1 MLQCDNEA
9 YFYLSCIPMS
19 NKPISIFIVDDEP
32 AARLTASFPFCGPHY
47 QITEFENGSSFL
59 AAIGQNPD
67 IVLLDI
73 EMPGL
78 NGIEVCRTLRETVD
92 WQGPV
97 IFISCHDDMET
108 RLHAYDAGGSDY
120 IVKPLNAEE
129 LLQKVKV
136 AEKILAEKR
145 GFEDQV
151 AIASRT
157 AFTAMSSMGEL
168 GMIMQFLRSSFSCST
183 CAQLAKELLDVVHQ
197 YGLEG
202 LVDLRIDGEEQ
213 RTSTHGACTPLE
225 LSILQH
231 GRGMG
236 HQFQF
241 RDRLVINYPSITL
254 VVSKLPMDNPDA
266 VGRLRDNLAILAE
279 GASARLVALSAD
291 AAFKRQGH
299 GIQAALGTLSDV
311 LAATEQQQAA
321 YRLSALASIDEYI
334 LSLEH
339 SFVHLELTHRQ
350 EEALATMA
358 RQMAENLGEKL
369 GDSREV
375 SEKLHTVVKQ
385 LQQLTA

>member
-1 MLQCDNEA
+1 
-9 YFYLSCIPMS
+9 MS
-19 NKPISIFIVDDEP
+19 AKPLSIFIVDDEP
-32 AARLTASFPFCGPHY
+32 AGRLTASFPFSDPHY
-47 QITEFENGSSFL
+47 QLTEFVSGPAFL
-59 AAIGQNPD
+59 AAVGQNPD

-78 NGIEVCRTLRETVD
+78 NGIEVCRTLRQTTG

-97 IFISCHDDMET
+97 IFVSCHDDMET

-120 IVKPLNAEE
+120 IVKPFNAEE

-136 AEKILAEKR
+136 AEKILVEKQ

-151 AIASRT
+151 AMASQT
-157 AFTAMSSMGEL
+157 AFTAMSAMGEL
-168 GMIMQFLRSSFSCST
+168 GMIMQFLRTSFACVT
-183 CAQLAKELLDVVHQ
+183 CAQLARELLDVVHQ

-202 LVDLRIDGEEQ
+202 LVELNIDGEEQ
-213 RTSTHGACTPLE
+213 QVSTHGACTPLE

-254 VVSKLPMDNPDA
+254 IVSKLPIDNPDA

-299 GIQAALGTLSDV
+299 GIQGALGTLSGV
-311 LAATEQQQAA
+311 LADTEKQQAA
-321 YRLSALASIDEYI
+321 YRISALTSIDEYI
-334 LSLEH
+334 LALEH
-339 SFVHLELTHRQ
+339 SFVHLELTHKQ
-350 EEALATMA
+350 EEALTVMA
-358 RQMAENLGEKL
+358 RQMAENLGKKL

-375 SEKLHTVVKQ
+375 SEKLHIVVKQ

>member
-1 MLQCDNEA
+1 MNT
-9 YFYLSCIPMS
+9 
-19 NKPISIFIVDDEP
+19 KPLSIFIVDDEP
-32 AARLTASFPFCGPHY
+32 ASRLTTSFPFSETHY
-47 QITEFENGSSFL
+47 QLTEFESGTAFL
-59 AAIGQNPD
+59 AAIEQNPDTPD

-73 EMPGL
+73 EMPGM
-78 NGIEVCRTLRETVD
+78 NGIEVCRALRETSG

-97 IFISCHDDMET
+97 IFISCHDDMQT
-108 RLHAYDAGGSDY
+108 RMHAYDAGGNDY
-120 IVKPLNAEE
+120 IVKPFNVEE

-151 AIASRT
+151 AMASRT
-157 AFTAMSSMGEL
+157 AFTAMTSMGEL
-168 GMIMQFLRSSFSCST
+168 GMIMQFLRTSFSCNT
-183 CAQLAKELLDVVHQ
+183 CAQLAKELLEIVHQ

-202 LVDLRIDGEEQ
+202 LVDLRIDSEEQ
-213 RTSTHGACTPLE
+213 RISTHGVCTPLE

-254 VVSKLPMDNPDA
+254 VVSKLPMDDA
-266 VGRLRDNLAILAE
+266 DTVGRIRDNLAILAE

-291 AAFKRQGH
+291 AAFKRQDH
-299 GIQAALGTLSDV
+299 GIQAALGTLTDV
-311 LAATEQQQAA
+311 LTSTEQQQAA
-321 YRLSALASIDEYI
+321 HRLSALASIDEYI
-334 LSLEH
+334 LALEH
-339 SFVHLELTHRQ
+339 SFVHLELTNKQ

-358 RQMAENLGEKL
+358 RQMAENLGGKL

-375 SEKLHTVVKQ
+375 SEKLQAVVKQ

>member
-1 MLQCDNEA
+1 
-9 YFYLSCIPMS
+9 MS
-19 NKPISIFIVDDEP
+19 IKPLSIFIVDDEP
-32 AARLTASFPFCGPHY
+32 AARLTASFPFCDPHY
-47 QITEFENGSSFL
+47 QISEFADGNSFL
-59 AAIGQNPD
+59 STVEQNQD
-67 IVLLDI
+67 ALDVVLLDI
-73 EMPGL
+73 EMPGM
-78 NGIEVCRTLRETVD
+78 NGIDVCRSLRETTG

-97 IFISCHDDMET
+97 IFVSCHDDMET

-120 IVKPLNAEE
+120 IVKPFNADE

-136 AEKILAEKR
+136 AEKVLIEKR
-145 GFEDQV
+145 GFADQV
-151 AIASRT
+151 ALASRT

-168 GMIMQFLRSSFSCST
+168 GMIMQFLRTSFSCTT
-183 CAQLAKELLDVVHQ
+183 CARLAKELLDVVHQ

-213 RTSTHGACTPLE
+213 RISTHGACTPLE

-254 VVSKLPMDNPDA
+254 VVSKLPMADPDA

-291 AAFKRQGH
+291 AAFQRQGH
-299 GIQAALGTLSDV
+299 GIQAALGTLTAM
-311 LAATEQQQAA
+311 LADTEQQQAA
-321 YRLSALASIDEYI
+321 YRISALTSIDEYI
-334 LSLEH
+334 LALEH
-339 SFVHLELTHRQ
+339 SFVHLELTNKQ
-350 EEALATMA
+350 EEALAGMA
-358 RQMAENLGEKL
+358 RQMAENLGQKL

-375 SEKLHTVVKQ
+375 SDKLHSVIKQ

>member
-1 MLQCDNEA
+1 
-9 YFYLSCIPMS
+9 MS
-19 NKPISIFIVDDEP
+19 TKPLSIFIVDDEP
-32 AARLTASFPFCGPHY
+32 AARLTATFPFSDPHY
-47 QITEFENGSSFL
+47 QLTEFESGTAFL
-59 AAIGQNPD
+59 AAIDQNPD

-73 EMPGL
+73 EMPGM
-78 NGIEVCRTLRETVD
+78 NGIEVCRALRETSG

-97 IFISCHDDMET
+97 IFVSCHDDMET

-120 IVKPLNAEE
+120 IVKPFNAEE

-136 AEKILAEKR
+136 AEKILIEKR

-151 AIASRT
+151 AMASRT

-168 GMIMQFLRSSFSCST
+168 GMIMQFLRTSFSCTT
-183 CAQLAKELLDVVHQ
+183 CAQLSKALLDVVQQ

-202 LVDLRIDGEEQ
+202 LVDLRIDSEEQ

-254 VVSKLPMDNPDA
+254 VVSKLPMDDPDA

-299 GIQAALGTLSDV
+299 GIQDALGTLTGV
-311 LAATEQQQAA
+311 LSATEKQQAA
-321 YRLSALASIDEYI
+321 HRLSALASIDEYI
-334 LSLEH
+334 QALEH
-339 SFVHLELTHRQ
+339 SFLHLEMTNRQ

-358 RQMAENLGEKL
+358 RQMAEKLGGKL

-375 SEKLHTVVKQ
+375 SDKLQAVVKQ